1 MENHWI
7 CYHTGKPFVPN
18 LDKFGFVYIITN
30 TKTGKA
36 YVGYKQYFMGKK
48 KRPYKWETYMS
59 SSKYLTADI
68 KKIGKKHFT
77 FEVIAEYKNKR
88 SLNYYEMYHQV
99 KYNVLNATL
108 EGSDEQAFYNH
119 CIGGKKFYRPIESY
133 QDPEYLKKLSDS
145 LKGHFVSEETR
156 KKLSERMFGK
166 KHAEET
172 KKKMSEAQ
180 KGEKNHMFGKK
191 HTEETRKK
199 MSEANTGEKNP
210 FYGKKHTE
218 ETRKKMSEAQKGV
231 PKSEEHKKK
240 LSEANSGEKHGL
252 YKGKA
257 EFYLDDKRM
266 EVGCLSAWCDK
277 NGYDIGAV
285 SRIARTTRDGF
296 IENVNIKGG
305 PKIKRRSLSSKGPL
319 GIITKVRWFNG

>member
-1 MENHWI
+1 MVSHWI

-18 LDKFGFVYIITN
+18 LDKFGFVYIKTN

-133 QDPEYLKKLSDS
+133 KP
-145 LKGHFVSEETR
+145 HT
-156 KKLSERMFGK
+156 
-166 KHAEET
+166 EET
-172 KKKMSEAQ
+172 KKKMSESTS
-180 KGEKNHMFGKK
+180 GEKHPMFGKK
-191 HTEETRKK
+191 HTEETKKKIGEGHLGKILSKETKKK
-199 MSEANTGEKNP
+199 MSESKTGDKNP
-210 FYGKKHTE
+210 MFGKKRSDE
-218 ETRKKMSEAQKGV
+218 DKEKISESVKLYYKK
-231 PKSEEHKKK
+231 
-240 LSEANSGEKHGL
+240 
-252 YKGKA
+252 
-257 EFYLDDKRM
+257 R
-266 EVGCLSAWCDK
+266 
-277 NGYDIGAV
+277 
-285 SRIARTTRDGF
+285 
-296 IENVNIKGG
+296 
-305 PKIKRRSLSSKGPL
+305 
-319 GIITKVRWFNG
+319 